1 MNYSAA
7 ILRGLAVLALA
18 SFAILEGCG
27 VSPSPITVN
36 VLPSTAVV
44 PNGKSQQLTA
54 TVQNDPKNLGV
65 TWTIDA
71 PGCAGFN
78 VCGKIDASGKYTAS
92 GQDFDQGL
100 SITATSVADP
110 TKKATV
116 KIFVTPIGVAVSP
129 TSATVQNGGAQ
140 QFVATGYPNGA
151 PLGGAAVWRVSG
163 SGCTGASCG
172 TIDSTGRYI
181 APASPPTPPIVTIT
195 AADVADSSTA
205 GTATVILGT
214 NLDNAKLKG
223 QYAFLVQGYDYEG
236 YAIAGSFTADGNGNI
251 TAGVLDSN
259 YSSLESVSTNK
270 AFTGTYSIGSDN
282 RGSMSISGGS
292 GTSTYSFA
300 LDSFASGVAGRG
312 RLVGL
317 NDSRTS
323 GVLAKQDTTA
333 FSTAAITGGYAFG
346 LTGTSSTDFSIQGGD
361 PVSVSDT
368 LVADGRFTASGG
380 SLSAGQI
387 DVHSLGVA
395 FNSSG
400 TPAANLPFAGTYA
413 VDTNGRGTA
422 VLTFAGQDPNLSN
435 FSFYVISATELLFI
449 ELDNCPSVCTIK
461 NEISGF
467 ALQQSGLPFSLGSLN
482 GTSVFSL
489 STGSAA
495 GSDAVVGL
503 ESFDGNGNLTG
514 TSDANN
520 GGVITSNMALAG
532 TYTVDNNGLGRG
544 AITLAD
550 DQQAKPIYL
559 ISPGKAFIIDK
570 EQMGILE
577 PQAGGFFSD
586 VSVAGNYVMGTLSTP
601 LNSLSNTTSGIVTSI
616 GTGSL
621 SGTSDG
627 TGGSGQNFTG
637 TYSVAPN
644 GRATLAIT
652 PRVGSPSNMVFYLVS
667 PSKAVGI
674 QVDPGAAN
682 PAVNIIE
689 KEVG

>member
-1 MNYSAA
+1 
-7 ILRGLAVLALA
+7 
-18 SFAILEGCG
+18 
-27 VSPSPITVN
+27 
-36 VLPSTAVV
+36 
-44 PNGKSQQLTA
+44 LTA
-54 TVQNDPKNLGV
+54 TVNDPKNLGV

-71 PGCAGFN
+71 PGCAGPNFN
-78 VCGKIDASGKYTAS
+78 CGKIDASGKYTAS

-110 TKKATV
+110 TKKATAT
-116 KIFVTPIGVAVSP
+116 IFVTPIGIAVSP

-140 QFVATGYPNGA
+140 QFAATTYPDDA

-172 TIDSTGRYI
+172 TIDSTGKYI
-181 APASPPTPPIVTIT
+181 APATAPTPPIVTVT

-205 GTATVILGT
+205 GTATVILGS

-223 QYAFLVQGYDYEG
+223 QYAFLVQEYADFDGS

-251 TAGVLDSN
+251 TAGIADFN
-259 YSSLESVSTNK
+259 YSSSESVSTNK
-270 AFTGTYSIGSDN
+270 AFTGTYSVGSDN
-282 RGSMSISGGS
+282 RGSMSIGFG
-292 GTSTYSFA
+292 TYSFV

-312 RLVGL
+312 RLVGS
-317 NDSRTS
+317 DSFTRAS
-323 GVLAKQDTTA
+323 GVLAKQDPTA

-346 LTGTSSTDFSIQGGD
+346 LAGTSNTDFSIQYGD
-361 PVSVSDT
+361 SVSVSDA

-400 TPAANLPFAGTYA
+400 TPAADLSFAGTYA

-467 ALQQSGLPFSLGSLN
+467 ALQQSGGPFSLGSLN

-503 ESFDGNGNLTG
+503 ESFDGNGHLG
-514 TSDANN
+514 VTSDANN
-520 GGVITSNMALAG
+520 GGVIASNMALAG
-532 TYTVDNNGLGRG
+532 TYTVDNSGLGRG

-550 DQQAKPIYL
+550 DQQPKPIYL
-559 ISPGKAFIIDK
+559 ISPGKAFIIDSK

-586 VSVAGNYVMGTLSTP
+586 VSVAGNYAMGTLSTP
-601 LNSLSNTTSGIVTSI
+601 LDSLSDTIGIFTSI

-652 PRVGSPSNMVFYLVS
+652 PSVGSPSNVVFYLVS

-689 KEVG
+689 K